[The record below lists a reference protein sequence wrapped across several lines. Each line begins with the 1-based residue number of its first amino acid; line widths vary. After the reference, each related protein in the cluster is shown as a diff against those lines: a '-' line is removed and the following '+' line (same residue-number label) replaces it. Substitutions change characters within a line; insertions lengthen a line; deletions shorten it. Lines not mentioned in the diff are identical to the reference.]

1 MSTLSRLAALF
12 VALLILSVVSPATAV
27 PDRDAG
33 DTTANNSGKG
43 SGKHKPTPKAPAKPG
58 VPEWVSVPAAG
69 VNAPV
74 QSVTRRRGV
83 LAIPANPRSTGWD
96 TSTAR
101 PGARMGTTL
110 IAGHRDTGSGQTGA
124 LRWIGSLDRGDTIRV
139 STTTGTVTYRVTSVV
154 NYRKR
159 GLPASVVN
167 PVGWHRLALVTCG
180 GPLIK
185 VLDADGKYRLHYRD
199 NIVVWAKPVR

>member
-1 MSTLSRLAALF
+1 MSTLSRLAAL
-12 VALLILSVVSPATAV
+12 VAALLVLTVVSPASAV

-33 DTTANNSGKG
+33 DTTPSAKADQG
-43 SGKHKPTPKAPAKPG
+43 SRKHKPAAKAAAKPG
-58 VPEWVSVPAAG
+58 VPEWVSVPDAG

-74 QSVTRRRGV
+74 QPVSRRRGV
-83 LAIPANPRSTGWD
+83 LNIPANPRVTGWD
-96 TSTAR
+96 TTTVR

-139 STTTGTVTYRVTSVV
+139 STTTGVVTYRVASVV
-154 NYRKR
+154 NYRRK

-180 GPLIK
+180 GPL
-185 VLDADGKYRLHYRD
+185 VRGVDGLYHYRD